1 MKYSTGELVITEEIE
16 LANLLDDDGTPL
28 ITHWYEPNQD
38 FYSADKLAVRNR
50 ADLDFWERKDF
61 GITAE
66 VSVHDFTKI
75 NNSNAVKT
83 RRNSIDMDFDLSEY
97 TVFIVANVASE
108 MTAITGFI
116 GTVDT
121 ASVVNTPAIQYS
133 VYQNEIR
140 VLGGHTNNDIQI
152 THPMTPDEAQKI
164 HLITLTRSTD
174 NGASLR
180 LDGRQVGQSTS
191 ATARAAVTAKRV
203 RLLGYSAQSGALNG
217 TAGNIII
224 CKKDLSRDS
233 FSLRK
238 IESYLISKYAITP

>member
-28 ITHWYEPNQD
+28 ITHWYEPRQE
-38 FYSADKLAVRNR
+38 FYSSDKLAVRNR
-50 ADLDFWERKDF
+50 ADLEYWEHKDF
-61 GITAE
+61 G
-66 VSVHDFTKI
+66 VSSEGSIHNFTGT
-75 NNSNAVKT
+75 NDAPLVVT
-83 RRNSIDMDFDLSEY
+83 RRSPIDMSFDLSEY
-97 TVFIVANVASE
+97 TVFIVAKVSSA

-121 ASVVNTPAIQYS
+121 ASVVNAPAIQYS
-133 VYQNEIR
+133 TYQNEIR
-140 VLGGHTNNDIQI
+140 VLGSHTNNDIQI

-164 HLITLTRSTD
+164 HLITLTRSTN

-180 LDGRQVGQSTS
+180 LDGSQVGQSSS
-191 ATARAAVTAKRV
+191 ATAKAAVTAKHV
-203 RLLGYSAQSGALNG
+203 RLLGYSAESGSLNG

-224 CKKDLSRDS
+224 CKKDLSSDN